1 MMEDIE
7 LWQQVFQELIQEVK
21 PWHKW
26 TLTQDNGLLPD
37 VLKPGWMQYQQ
48 KTFARFH
55 CSCCSRS
62 WASGCVLTIFHMH
75 WCEKKGQGQVKMR
88 VFAQRCNKC
97 PEPPFAAPEF
107 TWDNI
112 SRILN
117 NLLFRILKKCYGEG
131 FKQMDEI
138 PLHGDTSLQGPHDSS
153 NCEACLQGFC
163 AQSGS
168 GLASKPPARPLSPT
182 PSKTTREP
190 QVTTICSDDPRSQTS
205 SKVEKPQASKVDP
218 KASNPPKAALKVS
231 HTSHPSTSILTIQ
244 QLSRVSSPTPTCV
257 TQMPSPV
264 KSSTA
269 ADAGKKT
276 RSKTPKALPPPSSVV
291 PPTSSSVVPPTSS
304 SVVPPT
310 SSSVVPP
317 TFSSVVPPTS
327 SSVVPPTSSLFV
339 LPTSSLFVPPTRS
352 FAPPTSSLFVP
363 PTSSFVPPPHSYV
376 VPDSWRPP
384 ANTACQVERSSHIHP
399 PRESCREACCEACC
413 EDFCDC
419 GRACCRG
426 FCNCLSRKP
435 CQSLVFLFIVA
446 VIVTLYIKYGI

>member
-1 MMEDIE
+1 MMEEDIE

-26 TLTQDNGLLPD
+26 TLTQDKGLLPN

-97 PEPPFAAPEF
+97 PEPPFEAPEF

-138 PLHGDTSLQGPHDSS
+138 PLLGDTSLEGPHDSN

-163 AQSGS
+163 AQSGL
-168 GLASKPPARPLSPT
+168 GLASKPPARTLSPT

-190 QVTTICSDDPRSQTS
+190 KVTAIYSNDPRSQTS
-205 SKVEKPQASKVDP
+205 SKVEKPQASKVNP
-218 KASNPPKAALKVS
+218 KASNPSKAALKVS
-231 HTSHPSTSILTIQ
+231 HISHSSTTILTTQ
-244 QLSRVSSPTPTCV
+244 PLSRVSSPTPTCV

-264 KSSTA
+264 KSSRA

-276 RSKTPKALPPPSSVV
+276 RSKTPKALPP
-291 PPTSSSVVPPTSS
+291 SSS
-304 SVVPPT
+304 
-310 SSSVVPP
+310 
-317 TFSSVVPPTS
+317 F
-327 SSVVPPTSSLFV
+327 VPPTSSLFV
-339 LPTSSLFVPPTRS
+339 PTTSSSFVPPTSSSFVPPTSSSFVPPTRS
-352 FAPPTSSLFVP
+352 
-363 PTSSFVPPPHSYV
+363 YV
-376 VPDSWRPP
+376 VPDFWRPP

-399 PRESCREACCEACC
+399 PSESCCEACC
-413 EDFCDC
+413 GACCQDFCEC
-419 GRACCRG
+419 RRACCRG
-426 FCNCLSRKP
+426 FCNCMSRKP
-435 CQSLVFLFIVA
+435 CQFLVFLFTVA
-446 VIVTLYIKYGI
+446 FIVTLCLKYGI

>member
-291 PPTSSSVVPPTSS
+291 PPTSS
-304 SVVPPT
+304 
-310 SSSVVPP
+310 
-317 TFSSVVPPTS
+317 
-327 SSVVPPTSSLFV
+327 
-339 LPTSSLFVPPTRS
+339 FVPPTRS

>member
-97 PEPPFAAPEF
+97 PEPLFAAPEF

-291 PPTSSSVVPPTSS
+291 PPTSSFVPPTRSFA
-304 SVVPPT
+304 P
-310 SSSVVPP
+310 
-317 TFSSVVPPTS
+317 
-327 SSVVPPTSSLFV
+327 
-339 LPTSSLFVPPTRS
+339 PTSSLFVPPTRS

-435 CQSLVFLFIVA
+435 RQFLVFLFIVA